1 MVHPDWPRVCFPPDG
16 VKEEHNTEKE
26 KEAGGRKWKESRQ
39 KKTPR
44 SMKKGLSEE
53 RKAKQETARDEES
66 VSKQRPQQDE
76 KAPEG
81 EEKRSGDL
89 SAQTTEKAEKIL
101 LQAEGTGKSKR
112 ESETRAEQVGSA
124 AAATATRLFQDAYEA
139 RAEVNV

>member
-1 MVHPDWPRVCFPPDG
+1 M
-16 VKEEHNTEKE
+16 
-26 KEAGGRKWKESRQ
+26 KESRQ
-39 KKTPR
+39 KKIPR

-76 KAPEG
+76 KVPEG

-89 SAQTTEKAEKIL
+89 SAQTTKKAEKIL
-101 LQAEGTGKSKR
+101 LRAEGTGKSKR
-112 ESETRAEQVGSA
+112 ESETRAEHEGSA

-139 RAEVNV
+139 RAKVNV